1 VDVLFFGTYDACS
14 HPRVAVLQEGL
25 RAHGHEVR
33 ECNVPLG
40 LDTAARVSL
49 LRRPWLLPRLAAR
62 LFAAWWRLWR
72 AARRLERPD
81 AVVVGYLGHFD
92 IHLARRL
99 WPRRPLVLD
108 HLISARDTAVDRGV
122 EGSLLG
128 RALGALDRRALAAA
142 DLRVVDTAESLD
154 LVPPELRAGAVVV
167 PVGAPER
174 WFRAPTRHPDPA
186 MRVVFFGLF
195 TPLQGT
201 PTIART
207 IGSLAEEPGIRFTL
221 VGSGQDFEVARRL
234 AEANRNVEWLPWVG
248 AEELPGLVADHDVC
262 LGIFGTTPKA
272 RRVVPNKVFQGA
284 AAGCAIVTSDTPP
297 QREALDDAAELV
309 PPGDPEAL
317 ADALRTLAADPE
329 HLWRRRDRA
338 HERARAEFA
347 PSRVVE
353 PLLARLATERIP
365 P

>member
-1 VDVLFFGTYDACS
+1 VNVLFFGTYDARS

-40 LDTAARVSL
+40 LDTADRVRL
-49 LRRPWLLPRLAAR
+49 LRRPWLLPWLAAR
-62 LFAAWWRLWR
+62 LAAAWWCLWR
-72 AARRLERPD
+72 AARRLEPPD
-81 AVVVGYLGHFD
+81 VVVVGYLGHFD
-92 IHLARRL
+92 VHLARRL
-99 WPRRPLVLD
+99 WRRRPLVLD
-108 HLISARDTAVDRGV
+108 QLISARDTAVDRGV

-128 RALGALDRRALAAA
+128 RALGQLDRRALAAA

-167 PVGAPER
+167 PVGASER
-174 WFRAPTRHPDPA
+174 WLREPRRRSDGA

-201 PTIART
+201 PTIARA
-207 IGSLAEEPGIRFTL
+207 IGALAAEPGIRFTL
-221 VGSGQDFEVARRL
+221 VGSGQDYEAARQL
-234 AEANRNVEWLPWVG
+234 ASANGNVEWLPWVA
-248 AEELPGLVADHDVC
+248 AEELAGLVAEHDVC
-262 LGIFGTTPKA
+262 LGIFGTGPKA
-272 RRVVPNKVFQGA
+272 RRVVPNKVYQGA

-297 QREALDDAAELV
+297 QREALGDAAELV

-317 ADALRTLAADPE
+317 AAALRVLADDPQR
-329 HLWRRRDRA
+329 LWDKRRRA

-347 PSRVVE
+347 PARVVE
-353 PLLARLATERIP
+353 PLLARLE
-365 P
+365 